1 MATATEAPKPVEKPK
16 AVEKWFTVY
25 EAMGMTGFKRTFLYG
40 EMEAGRLRS
49 VKAGG
54 GRRIPESALAEWQAR
69 FDGSGEV
76 AGI

>member
-1 MATATEAPKPVEKPK
+1 MSATLEAPK
-16 AVEKWFTVY
+16 AVEKPKTVEKWY
-25 EAMGMTGFKRTFLYG
+25 RVTEAMAVTGFGRTFLYS

-54 GRRIPESALAEWQAR
+54 GRRIPESALAEWQAK

-76 AGI
+76 V